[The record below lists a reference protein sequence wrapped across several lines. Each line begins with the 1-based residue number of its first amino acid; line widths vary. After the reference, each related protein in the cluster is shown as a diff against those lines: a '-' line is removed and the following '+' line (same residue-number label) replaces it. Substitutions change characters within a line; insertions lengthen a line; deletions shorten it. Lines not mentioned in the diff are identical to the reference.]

1 MVKVDLIT
9 GFLGAGKTT
18 FIRRYAD
25 YLQRQG
31 NKISIIE
38 NEFGGVSVDSIILR
52 DQGCDIN
59 QIAGGC
65 MCCTGKISFQNMLL
79 DGAARGYDRIVVE
92 PSGIYDVDEF
102 FDVMFTEPVKSCCEI
117 GNIFTI
123 VDARFDDSLSD
134 EAKYL
139 MFSQLLSSGKMIMSK
154 TQLFSEDTI
163 QETLKKIN
171 ELIAQRGCSRIF
183 SDDVCTKPWDALT
196 DEDFASFEQAGY
208 RISDHEREFMQHGSI
223 FTARVMAGRCENEK
237 DLKERLERLMND
249 SSLGKILRIKGH
261 IADTSGHWYEVNC
274 SLDGFYIKPAAIKKG
289 LFIVIGQDINETAL
303 QESFLPRQ
311 KK

>member
-9 GFLGAGKTT
+9 GFLGSGKTT

-25 YLQRQG
+25 YLQRQEK
-31 NKISIIE
+31 KINIIE

-52 DQGCDIN
+52 DQGCDIS

-79 DGAARGYDRIVVE
+79 DGAARGYDRILVE

-163 QETLKKIN
+163 QETLKKN
-171 ELIAQRGCSRIF
+171 Q
-183 SDDVCTKPWDALT
+183 
-196 DEDFASFEQAGY
+196 
-208 RISDHEREFMQHGSI
+208 
-223 FTARVMAGRCENEK
+223 
-237 DLKERLERLMND
+237 
-249 SSLGKILRIKGH
+249 
-261 IADTSGHWYEVNC
+261 
-274 SLDGFYIKPAAIKKG
+274 
-289 LFIVIGQDINETAL
+289 
-303 QESFLPRQ
+303 
-311 KK
+311 

>member
-9 GFLGAGKTT
+9 GFLGSGKTT

-25 YLQRQG
+25 YLQRQEK
-31 NKISIIE
+31 KINIIE

-52 DQGCDIN
+52 DQGCDIS

-79 DGAARGYDRIVVE
+79 DGAARGYDRILVE

-102 FDVMFTEPVKSCCEI
+102 FDVMFTEPVKDRCEI
-117 GNIFTI
+117 GSIITI
-123 VDARFDDSLSD
+123 ADAHFDDSLSD

-139 MFSQLLSSGKMIMSK
+139 MFSQLLAAGKLVLSK
-154 TQLFSEDTI
+154 TQLFPEEQI
-163 QETLKKIN
+163 QETLEKIN
-171 ELIAQRGCSRIF
+171 GLIAQRGCSRVF
-183 SDDVCTKPWDALT
+183 EEDVCAKPWDSLT

-208 RISDHEREFMQHGSI
+208 RISDHEREFMQHGSV